1 MTAIARNPK
10 RFFLGFWHELLT
22 DEAPP
27 VARGIAPVG
36 RGGVGRTSCRLAGVP
51 VGVTCWDGGRRGRL
65 VEVPEIV
72 EACMNSKLEIS
83 PKLSGVGWGG

>member
-1 MTAIARNPK
+1 MKFLIFRYEMQLRVTSSSTVNNATAIASRNPNT
-10 RFFLGFWHELLT
+10 FCLGFWHDELLT

-51 VGVTCWDGGRRGRL
+51 VGVTC
-65 VEVPEIV
+65 
-72 EACMNSKLEIS
+72 
-83 PKLSGVGWGG
+83 